1 MRLNIEFKTER
12 EDKQMELV
20 DKMKLNLQFFAE
32 DNEDETGESKE
43 NTPENNDDQKQET
56 YTRSEVDSQI
66 SKAVDSALSKRE
78 RKHQQELEQAREEAK
93 KEAESYAKLTE
104 KEKKDKEFEKREQAL
119 AEKEKEFRLRELK
132 ADVENDLKDKGLPTS
147 FAESLIHLEDNE
159 QINEVVNAIKE
170 DFDRAVQEQ
179 VKEATR
185 QSIPSDQ
192 SSSFGNR
199 QVSSKSFEQLAN
211 ENRIIK

>member
-1 MRLNIEFKTER
+1 MNEIKRL
-12 EDKQMELV
+12 
-20 DKMKLNLQFFAE
+20 KLNLQHFAE
-32 DNEDETGESKE
+32 DNPNDPEGKGKQSGNDQGDDDKE
-43 NTPENNDDQKQET
+43 IFELTQ
-56 YTRSEVDSQI
+56 SELDSQKH
-66 SKAVDSALSKRE
+66 KAVNKALAN
-78 RKHQQELEQAREEAK
+78 QEKKFEQRLKEAVENARS
-93 KEAESYAKLTE
+93 EAESYAKLTE

-147 FAESLIHLEDNE
+147 FVESLIHLEDNE

-185 QSIPSDQ
+185 QSTPSGQRSD
-192 SSSFGNR
+192 
-199 QVSSKSFEQLAN
+199 VSSNKKTSDSFAEIARQ
-211 ENRIIK
+211 NRIIQ

>member
-1 MRLNIEFKTER
+1 MNEIKRL
-12 EDKQMELV
+12 
-20 DKMKLNLQFFAE
+20 KLNLQHFAE
-32 DNEDETGESKE
+32 DNPNDPVVKDKQSGNDQEDDDKE
-43 NTPENNDDQKQET
+43 IFELTQ
-56 YTRSEVDSQI
+56 SELDSQKH
-66 SKAVDSALSKRE
+66 KAVNKALAN
-78 RKHQQELEQAREEAK
+78 QEKKFEQRLKEAVENARS
-93 KEAESYAKLTE
+93 EAESYAKLTE

-185 QSIPSDQ
+185 QSTPYGQGSD
-192 SSSFGNR
+192 
-199 QVSSKSFEQLAN
+199 VSSKKETSKSFADLAK

>member
-1 MRLNIEFKTER
+1 MNEIKRL
-12 EDKQMELV
+12 
-20 DKMKLNLQFFAE
+20 KLNLQHFAE
-32 DNEDETGESKE
+32 DNPND
-43 NTPENNDDQKQET
+43 PEGKDKQSGNDQGDDDKKFFELTQ
-56 YTRSEVDSQI
+56 SELDSQKH
-66 SKAVDSALSKRE
+66 KAVNKALAN
-78 RKHQQELEQAREEAK
+78 QEKKFEQRLKEAVENARS
-93 KEAESYAKLTE
+93 EAESYAKLTE

-147 FAESLIHLEDNE
+147 FADSLIHLEDNE

-185 QSIPSDQ
+185 QSTPSGQQ
-192 SSSFGNR
+192 SD
-199 QVSSKSFEQLAN
+199 VSSNKKTSDSFAELARQ
-211 ENRIIK
+211 NRIIQ

>member
-1 MRLNIEFKTER
+1 MNEIKRL
-12 EDKQMELV
+12 
-20 DKMKLNLQFFAE
+20 KLNLQHFAE
-32 DNEDETGESKE
+32 DNPNDPEGKDKQSGNDQGDDDKKFFELTQSELDSQKHKAVNKALANQEKKFEQRLKE
-43 NTPENNDDQKQET
+43 AVENA
-56 YTRSEVDSQI
+56 RSEG
-66 SKAVDSALSKRE
+66 
-78 RKHQQELEQAREEAK
+78 
-93 KEAESYAKLTE
+93 ESYAKLTE

-185 QSIPSDQ
+185 QSTPSGQRSD
-192 SSSFGNR
+192 
-199 QVSSKSFEQLAN
+199 VSSNKKTSDSFAEIARQ
-211 ENRIIK
+211 NRIIK

>member
-1 MRLNIEFKTER
+1 MNDIKRL
-12 EDKQMELV
+12 
-20 DKMKLNLQFFAE
+20 KLNLQHFAE
-32 DNEDETGESKE
+32 DNPNDPEGKGKQSGNDQGDDDKE
-43 NTPENNDDQKQET
+43 IFELTQ
-56 YTRSEVDSQI
+56 SELDSQKH
-66 SKAVDSALSKRE
+66 KAVNKALAN
-78 RKHQQELEQAREEAK
+78 QEKKFEQRLKEAVENARS
-93 KEAESYAKLTE
+93 EAESYAKLTE

-185 QSIPSDQ
+185 QSTPSGQQ
-192 SSSFGNR
+192 SD
-199 QVSSKSFEQLAN
+199 VSSNKKTSDSFAELARQ
-211 ENRIIK
+211 NRIIQ

>member
-1 MRLNIEFKTER
+1 MNEIKRL
-12 EDKQMELV
+12 
-20 DKMKLNLQFFAE
+20 KLNLQHFAE
-32 DNEDETGESKE
+32 DDSNNNQETEETKE
-43 NTPENNDDQKQET
+43 NSQNSDDKKVFELTQSELDSQKHKAVNTALANQEKKFEQRLKEAVKNA
-56 YTRSEVDSQI
+56 RSEG
-66 SKAVDSALSKRE
+66 
-78 RKHQQELEQAREEAK
+78 
-93 KEAESYAKLTE
+93 ESYAKLTE

-119 AEKEKEFRLRELK
+119 AEKEKKFRLRELK

-185 QSIPSDQ
+185 QSTPSGQQ
-192 SSSFGNR
+192 SD
-199 QVSSKSFEQLAN
+199 VSSNKKTSDSFAELARQ
-211 ENRIIK
+211 NRIIQ

>member
-1 MRLNIEFKTER
+1 MNEIKRL
-12 EDKQMELV
+12 
-20 DKMKLNLQFFAE
+20 KLNLQHFAE
-32 DNEDETGESKE
+32 DNPND
-43 NTPENNDDQKQET
+43 PEGKGKQSGNDQGDDDKKFFELTQ
-56 YTRSEVDSQI
+56 SELDSQKH
-66 SKAVDSALSKRE
+66 KAVNKALAN
-78 RKHQQELEQAREEAK
+78 QEKKFEQRLKEAVENARS
-93 KEAESYAKLTE
+93 EAESYAKLTE

-119 AEKEKEFRLRELK
+119 AEKEKKFRLRELK

-185 QSIPSDQ
+185 QSTPSGQQ
-192 SSSFGNR
+192 SD
-199 QVSSKSFEQLAN
+199 VSSNKKTSDSFAEIARQ
-211 ENRIIK
+211 NRIIQ

>member
-1 MRLNIEFKTER
+1 MNEIKRL
-12 EDKQMELV
+12 
-20 DKMKLNLQFFAE
+20 KLNLQHFAE
-32 DNEDETGESKE
+32 DDSNNNQETEETKE
-43 NTPENNDDQKQET
+43 NSQNSDDKKVFELTQSELDSQKHKAVNTALANQEKKFEQRLKEAVENA
-56 YTRSEVDSQI
+56 RSEG
-66 SKAVDSALSKRE
+66 
-78 RKHQQELEQAREEAK
+78 
-93 KEAESYAKLTE
+93 ESYAKLTE

-159 QINEVVNAIKE
+159 QINEVVNSIKE

-185 QSIPSDQ
+185 QSTPSGQQ
-192 SSSFGNR
+192 SD
-199 QVSSKSFEQLAN
+199 VSSNKKTSDSFAELARQ
-211 ENRIIK
+211 NRIIQ

>member
-1 MRLNIEFKTER
+1 MNEIKRL
-12 EDKQMELV
+12 
-20 DKMKLNLQFFAE
+20 KLNLQHFAE
-32 DNEDETGESKE
+32 DNPNDPEGKGKQSENDQGDDDKE
-43 NTPENNDDQKQET
+43 IFELTQ
-56 YTRSEVDSQI
+56 SELDSQKH
-66 SKAVDSALSKRE
+66 KAVNKALAN
-78 RKHQQELEQAREEAK
+78 QEKKFEQRLKEAVENARS
-93 KEAESYAKLTE
+93 EAESYAKLTE

-185 QSIPSDQ
+185 QSTPSGQQ
-192 SSSFGNR
+192 SD
-199 QVSSKSFEQLAN
+199 VSSNKKTSDSFAELARQ
-211 ENRIIK
+211 NRIIQ

>member
-132 ADVENDLKDKGLPTS
+132 ADVDNDLKDKGLPTS

-159 QINEVVNAIKE
+159 QINEAVNAIKE

-185 QSIPSDQ
+185 QSTPSGQQ
-192 SSSFGNR
+192 SD
-199 QVSSKSFEQLAN
+199 VSSNKKTSDSFAEIARQ
-211 ENRIIK
+211 NRIIQ

>member
-1 MRLNIEFKTER
+1 MNEIKRL
-12 EDKQMELV
+12 
-20 DKMKLNLQFFAE
+20 KLNLQHFAE
-32 DNEDETGESKE
+32 DNPNDPEGKGKQSENDQGDDDKE
-43 NTPENNDDQKQET
+43 IFELTQ
-56 YTRSEVDSQI
+56 SELDSQKH
-66 SKAVDSALSKRE
+66 KAVNKALAN
-78 RKHQQELEQAREEAK
+78 QEKKFEQRLKEAVENARS
-93 KEAESYAKLTE
+93 EAESYAKLTE

-185 QSIPSDQ
+185 QSTPSGQRSD
-192 SSSFGNR
+192 
-199 QVSSKSFEQLAN
+199 VSSNKKTSDSFAELARQ
-211 ENRIIK
+211 NRIIQ

>member
-1 MRLNIEFKTER
+1 MNEIKRL
-12 EDKQMELV
+12 
-20 DKMKLNLQFFAE
+20 KLNLQHFAE
-32 DNEDETGESKE
+32 DNPND
-43 NTPENNDDQKQET
+43 PEGKDKQSGNDQGDDDKKFFELTQ
-56 YTRSEVDSQI
+56 SELDSQKH
-66 SKAVDSALSKRE
+66 KAVNKALAN
-78 RKHQQELEQAREEAK
+78 QEKKFEQRLKEAVENARS
-93 KEAESYAKLTE
+93 EAESYAKLTE

-159 QINEVVNAIKE
+159 QINDVVNSIKE
-170 DFDRAVQEQ
+170 DFDKAVQEQ

-185 QSIPSDQ
+185 QSTPYGQGSD
-192 SSSFGNR
+192 
-199 QVSSKSFEQLAN
+199 VSSKKETSKNFADLAK

>member
-1 MRLNIEFKTER
+1 MNEIKRL
-12 EDKQMELV
+12 
-20 DKMKLNLQFFAE
+20 KLNLQHFAE
-32 DNEDETGESKE
+32 DNPNDPVEKDKQSRNDQEDDDKE
-43 NTPENNDDQKQET
+43 IFELTQ
-56 YTRSEVDSQI
+56 SELDSQKH
-66 SKAVDSALSKRE
+66 KAVNKALAN
-78 RKHQQELEQAREEAK
+78 QEKKFEQRLKEAVENARS
-93 KEAESYAKLTE
+93 EAESYAKLTE

-159 QINEVVNAIKE
+159 QINEVVNSIKE

-185 QSIPSDQ
+185 QSTPSGQQ
-192 SSSFGNR
+192 SD
-199 QVSSKSFEQLAN
+199 VSSNKKTSDSFAELARQ
-211 ENRIIK
+211 NRIIQ

>member
-1 MRLNIEFKTER
+1 MNEIKRL
-12 EDKQMELV
+12 
-20 DKMKLNLQFFAE
+20 KLNLQHFAE
-32 DNEDETGESKE
+32 DDSNNNQETEETKE
-43 NTPENNDDQKQET
+43 NSQNSDDKKVFELTQSELDSQKHKAVNTALANQEKKFEQRLKEAVENA
-56 YTRSEVDSQI
+56 RSEG
-66 SKAVDSALSKRE
+66 
-78 RKHQQELEQAREEAK
+78 
-93 KEAESYAKLTE
+93 ESYAKLTE

-159 QINEVVNAIKE
+159 KINEVVNAIKE

-185 QSIPSDQ
+185 QSTPSGQRSD
-192 SSSFGNR
+192 
-199 QVSSKSFEQLAN
+199 VSSNKKTSDSFAEIARQ
-211 ENRIIK
+211 NRIIQ

>member
-1 MRLNIEFKTER
+1 MNEIKRL
-12 EDKQMELV
+12 
-20 DKMKLNLQFFAE
+20 KLNLQHFAE
-32 DNEDETGESKE
+32 DDSNNNQETEETKE
-43 NTPENNDDQKQET
+43 NSQNSDDKKVFELTQSELDSQKHKAVNTALANQEKKFEQRLKEAVKNA
-56 YTRSEVDSQI
+56 RSEG
-66 SKAVDSALSKRE
+66 
-78 RKHQQELEQAREEAK
+78 
-93 KEAESYAKLTE
+93 ESYAKLTE

-185 QSIPSDQ
+185 QSTPSNQ
-192 SSSFGNR
+192 GSSFGR
-199 QVSSKSFEQLAN
+199 QQASGKSFEELAN

>member
-1 MRLNIEFKTER
+1 MNEIKRL
-12 EDKQMELV
+12 
-20 DKMKLNLQFFAE
+20 KLNLQHFAE
-32 DNEDETGESKE
+32 DNPNDPEGKGKQSENDQGDDDKE
-43 NTPENNDDQKQET
+43 IFELTQ
-56 YTRSEVDSQI
+56 SELDSQKH
-66 SKAVDSALSKRE
+66 KAVNKALAN
-78 RKHQQELEQAREEAK
+78 QEKKFEQRLKEAVENARS
-93 KEAESYAKLTE
+93 EAESYAKLTE

-119 AEKEKEFRLRELK
+119 AEREKKFRLRELK

-185 QSIPSDQ
+185 QSTPSGQRSD
-192 SSSFGNR
+192 
-199 QVSSKSFEQLAN
+199 VSSNKKTSDSFAEIARQ
-211 ENRIIK
+211 NRIIQ

>member
-1 MRLNIEFKTER
+1 MNEIKRL
-12 EDKQMELV
+12 
-20 DKMKLNLQFFAE
+20 KLNLQHFAE
-32 DNEDETGESKE
+32 DNPNDPVVKDKQSGNDQEDDDKE
-43 NTPENNDDQKQET
+43 IFELTQ
-56 YTRSEVDSQI
+56 SELDSQKH
-66 SKAVDSALSKRE
+66 KAVNKALAN
-78 RKHQQELEQAREEAK
+78 QEKKFEQRLKEAVENARS
-93 KEAESYAKLTE
+93 EAESYAKLTE

-147 FAESLIHLEDNE
+147 FAESLIYLEDNE

-185 QSIPSDQ
+185 QSTPSGQQ
-192 SSSFGNR
+192 SD
-199 QVSSKSFEQLAN
+199 VSSNKKTSDSFAEIARQ
-211 ENRIIK
+211 NRIIQ